1 VESPDQALL
10 KLLRNPNM
18 DPTAFLAD
26 PGLPQ
31 LAIASDPVMMR
42 EVFQTHLRLLT
53 HQAYRIQDCLVS
65 RIRYR
70 RGSRCVLQYT
80 LHLVE
85 PATGLER
92 SQWVTGVIDA
102 EGRAERAWQRLRA
115 ADPTQEVPEAYLTFE
130 PVCFIS
136 TLKMLVQVFPY
147 DRRLQGLCR
156 LMTRPSP
163 DLEPLL
169 LSGFG
174 PGSWRAQRWDLEPIR
189 YRAQLGAVL
198 RYTVHARETATGR
211 TAMKCFYAKIF
222 RDEEGERAYQVL
234 QALWERA
241 EAGGEGFT
249 VGRPMAYLGDLHA
262 LVQEEAPG
270 TSLQQILLQGCDM
283 AAAVRKVARTLAVF
297 HQEDLA
303 TTRRHARADE
313 IADLER
319 AGTLLQWACPLLKG
333 EVDAVV
339 SAVAK
344 DLEDVPPRPTH
355 RDLKP
360 DHILLDGDRLALL
373 DLDWYTGADSVL
385 DAAAL
390 LATVV
395 STPFRFH
402 IPHDRV
408 RTAVQALA
416 EEYFVHVPRAW
427 RRRLHLHYAGAALK
441 EAVGFFRRQ
450 EPRWPE
456 TIAAMVEEAENS
468 LAGRIW

>member
-1 VESPDQALL
+1 
-10 KLLRNPNM
+10 M
-18 DPTAFLAD
+18 DPTAFPAD
-26 PGLPQ
+26 PDLPQ
-31 LAIASDPVMMR
+31 LAIASDPALMR
-42 EVFQTHLRLLT
+42 EIFRTELRPLT
-53 HQAYRIQDCLVS
+53 RQAYCIQDCQLFRV
-65 RIRYR
+65 RYR
-70 RGSRCVLQYT
+70 RGARCVLQYT
-80 LHLVE
+80 LRLVE
-85 PATGLER
+85 LRTGR
-92 SQWVTGVIDA
+92 KWSQWVTGVIAAGDRT
-102 EGRAERAWQRLRA
+102 ESVWQRLQA
-115 ADPTQEVPEAYLTFE
+115 ADPAQDLPEAFPTFE
-130 PVCFIS
+130 PACFIS
-136 TLKMLVQVFPY
+136 ALKMLVQVFPY
-147 DRRLQGLCR
+147 DRRLPSLCR
-156 LMTRPSP
+156 IMRRPSP
-163 DLEPLL
+163 ELEPLL

-174 PGSWRAQRWDLEPIR
+174 SGGWHVERWDIEPIR

-198 RYTVHARETATGR
+198 RYSVHARDTATGR
-211 TAMKCFYAKIF
+211 EEEKRFYVKIY

-270 TSLQQILLQGCDM
+270 TSLQQILLQGCDV
-283 AAAVRKVARTLAVF
+283 AAAVRKAARTLAVF

-303 TTRRHARADE
+303 TTRRHSRADE

-373 DLDWYTGADSVL
+373 DLDWHTGADPVL

-395 STPFRFH
+395 SMPFRFH
-402 IPHDRV
+402 MPHDRV

-416 EEYFVHVPRAW
+416 EEYFVHVPRVW
-427 RRRLHLHYAGAALK
+427 RRRLALHYAGATLK

-456 TIAAMVEEAENS
+456 TIAALVEEAENS